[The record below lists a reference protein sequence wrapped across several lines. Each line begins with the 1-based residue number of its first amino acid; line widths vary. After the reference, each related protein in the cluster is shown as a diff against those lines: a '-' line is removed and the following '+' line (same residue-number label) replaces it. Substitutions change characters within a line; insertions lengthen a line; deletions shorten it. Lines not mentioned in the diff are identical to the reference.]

1 MTDGF
6 LYTTPL
12 DPRAQPLIEALT
24 WNMRHA
30 TATTGV
36 NRPVQKWL
44 AILPSCSRHRT
55 ALSSC

>member
-24 WNMRHA
+24 WEYETRYGNYWGEPAGAEMARYPA
-30 TATTGV
+30 
-36 NRPVQKWL
+36 
-44 AILPSCSRHRT
+44 
-55 ALSSC
+55 